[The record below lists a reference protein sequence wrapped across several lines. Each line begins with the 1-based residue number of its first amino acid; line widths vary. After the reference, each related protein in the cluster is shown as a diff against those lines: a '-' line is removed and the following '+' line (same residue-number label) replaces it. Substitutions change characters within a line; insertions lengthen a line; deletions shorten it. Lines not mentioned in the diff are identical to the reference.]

1 MTDLVIINGQG
12 NRILWD
18 SDGDGK
24 APGPEQYKNF
34 DQFVS
39 QFREQKVVAPGTHR
53 TGSHQGTVYQTGQ
66 LPPENKTIYVPL
78 GEGQSFWTL
87 AEDLGMDPDA
97 NPEKWMQLVAD
108 NPQYTNPDQIPDGE
122 VIAVNVDL
130 LPPDVRAKLAPSPQG
145 TADAYG
151 QHLSPLTKGSIPSDA
166 QNSIMNGAAEGL
178 EAGLSPMTPEQRVET
193 VEKILADPAIPEEG
207 KKRAVAVYL
216 GLVSPEQR
224 DDAMFGI
231 LDNPNISKENKAKA
245 VEAYL
250 EGFPEG
256 ERAKAA
262 EQLNV
267 GGYYDGSQLAFPY
280 REIIRMAVTHLKIE
294 NVDLGK

>member
-24 APGPEQYKNF
+24 APAPDQYQNF
-34 DQFVS
+34 NQFVS

-108 NPQYTNPDQIPDGE
+108 NPQYTNPDQIPDGA

-130 LPPDVRAKLAPSPQG
+130 LPPDVRAKLAPPPQQA
-145 TADAYG
+145 ADNYASSLPNGYIP
-151 QHLSPLTKGSIPSDA
+151 SASIPDRAA
-166 QNSIMNGAAEGL
+166 QQ
-178 EAGLSPMTPEQRVET
+178 LSTDMSLMTPEQRVET
-193 VEKILADPAIPEEG
+193 LEKILSNPQITAEN
-207 KKRAVAVYL
+207 KQKAVQAYL
-216 GLVSPEQR
+216 GTMPPEQHE
-224 DDAMFGI
+224 DATIG
-231 LDNPNISKENKAKA
+231 LLKNPNISNDDKKLA
-245 VEAYL
+245 VTVYL
-250 EGFPEG
+250 NSLPEG
-256 ERAKAA
+256 ADKGLVLKGLNYGEYQGSTFSHPAQTVLEAVAK
-262 EQLNV
+262 EQRL
-267 GGYYDGSQLAFPY
+267 
-280 REIIRMAVTHLKIE
+280 T
-294 NVDLGK
+294 VDFSK